1 MNGLRF
7 EQKGEGDYYKL
18 ILHIGDCYV
27 PVSDDIIEEL
37 TQHTSA
43 TADQFFSVLLEKVG
57 YSSYLKE
64 QIQAELGKGGNTS
77 GQISGLQQSLTALAR

>member
-1 MNGLRF
+1 MTGLRF
-7 EQKGEGDYYKL
+7 ERKGDGDYYKL

-27 PVSDDIIEEL
+27 PVSDDIVEVL

-43 TADQFFSVLLEKVG
+43 TADRFLSVLLEKVG

-64 QIQAELGKGGNTS
+64 QIQSELARGGNTS
-77 GQISGLQQSLTALAR
+77 AQISALQQSLATPA

>member
-7 EQKGEGDYYKL
+7 ERKGEGDYYKL

-37 TQHTSA
+37 TQHTTS
-43 TADQFFSVLLEKVG
+43 TSDQFLSILMEKVG

-64 QIQAELGKGGNTS
+64 QIQRELTKGGNTNT
-77 GQISGLQQSLTALAR
+77 QISALQHSLTPS

>member
-27 PVSDDIIEEL
+27 PVSDDIVEVL
-37 TQHTSA
+37 TQQTSA
-43 TADQFFSVLLEKVG
+43 TADQFLLVLLEKVG

-64 QIQAELGKGGNTS
+64 QIQTELAKGGNTS
-77 GQISGLQQSLTALAR
+77 AQISALQQSLTTS

>member
-1 MNGLRF
+1 VTGLRF

-27 PVSDDIIEEL
+27 PVSDDIVEVL
-37 TQHTSA
+37 KHHTSA
-43 TADQFFSVLLEKVG
+43 TADRFLSVLLDKVG

-64 QIQAELGKGGNTS
+64 QIQSELVKGGNTS
-77 GQISGLQQSLTALAR
+77 AQISALQQSLQLS

>member
-7 EQKGEGDYYKL
+7 ERKGEGDYYKL

-27 PVSDDIIEEL
+27 PVSDDIIEVL
-37 TQHTSA
+37 TQQASA
-43 TADQFFSVLLEKVG
+43 PADQFLSVLLDKVG

-64 QIQAELGKGGNTS
+64 QIQTELAKGGNTS
-77 GQISGLQQSLTALAR
+77 AQINALQQALASA